1 MIEIRVVGLD
11 ELQKRNDEVGVWAK
25 GPFRGRAAGKIRDDF
40 LDEVGDS
47 FSSRGRS
54 TGTSWAPLS
63 PAYAS
68 WKNSAY
74 PGRPLLVLTGRMRDS
89 FRAGSR
95 DLIYNRKQQG
105 QGNFGHKRLPLGT
118 RVPYAGYHQSGTSK
132 MPRRPLF
139 VVNRQIAN
147 RWGKYLSADLQNAM
161 KGKRWQDR

>member
-11 ELQKRNDEVGVWAK
+11 KLQKRNDEVGVWAK

-40 LDEVGDS
+40 LDEVGES
-47 FSSRGRS
+47 FASRGRS
-54 TGTSWAPLS
+54 TGIAWAPLS
-63 PAYAS
+63 PAYAA

-74 PGRPLLVLTGRMRDS
+74 PGRPLLVLTGRMKES
-89 FRAGSR
+89 FSASSR
-95 DLIYNRKQQG
+95 DLIYNRKQK
-105 QGNFGHKRLPLGT
+105 NYKMLTLGT

-139 VVNRQIAN
+139 VVKQQIAN

>member
-11 ELQKRNDEVGVWAK
+11 KLQKRNDEVGVWAK

-40 LDEVGDS
+40 LDEVGES
-47 FSSRGRS
+47 FASRGRS
-54 TGTSWAPLS
+54 TGTAWAPLS
-63 PAYAS
+63 PANAA

-74 PGRPLLVLTGRMRDS
+74 PGRPLLVLTGRMKES
-89 FRAGSR
+89 FSASSR
-95 DLIYNRKQQG
+95 DLIYNRKQK
-105 QGNFGHKRLPLGT
+105 NYKMLTLGT

-139 VVNRQIAN
+139 VVKQQIAN

>member
-11 ELQKRNDEVGVWAK
+11 KLQKRNDEVGVWAK

-40 LDEVGDS
+40 LDEVGES
-47 FSSRGRS
+47 FASRGRS
-54 TGTSWAPLS
+54 TGTAWAPLS
-63 PAYAS
+63 PAYAAG
-68 WKNSAY
+68 KNSAY
-74 PGRPLLVLTGRMRDS
+74 PGRPLLVLTGRMKES
-89 FRAGSR
+89 FSASSR
-95 DLIYNRKQQG
+95 DLIYNRKQK
-105 QGNFGHKRLPLGT
+105 NYKMLTLGT

-139 VVNRQIAN
+139 VVKQQIAN

>member
-11 ELQKRNDEVGVWAK
+11 KLQKRNDEVGVWAK

-40 LDEVGDS
+40 LDEVGES
-47 FSSRGRS
+47 FASRGRS
-54 TGTSWAPLS
+54 TGTAWAPLS
-63 PAYAS
+63 PAYAA

-74 PGRPLLVLTGRMRDS
+74 PGRPLLVLTGRMKES
-89 FRAGSR
+89 FSASSR
-95 DLIYNRKQQG
+95 DLIYNRKQK
-105 QGNFGHKRLPLGT
+105 NYKMLTLGT

-139 VVNRQIAN
+139 VVKQQIAN